1 MKIKT
6 NLKAIALIIMLFI
19 LITTFSFSFFEW
31 NNKDEEMLDIS
42 SLKTINN
49 EKINIEKWTFEK
61 TSVKAPAGIVFLGDF
76 IYVTDKD
83 SDAIV
88 VLDKNGDFKRDSTE
102 SNLYLFEPTVI
113 KTDGE
118 FLYVIDSGYNQLKIL
133 SQNFD
138 LINSI
143 NLPGLYLGDQY
154 WDLEIIEEKIY
165 LTAGTPIIETTGIFE
180 LNKAGTVHQFGKK
193 FVGYL
198 SNFSGD
204 LMAINAMEYFE
215 GEDETGQ
222 YVRGV
227 QAGRNGLFEVNGDE
241 FEKKFA
247 YVSQYTPL
255 DFLLVNNYIYV
266 FSGAGSNID
275 KYSVDGQYLETVLNL
290 DYADFYV
297 QLESMNN
304 SILLIRPTED
314 IIYKIDLN

>member
-6 NLKAIALIIMLFI
+6 KVIIYVLVLFVF
-19 LITTFSFSFFEW
+19 ITSLSFSFFEW
-31 NNKDEEMLDIS
+31 NNKDEEMPDTF

-49 EKINIEKWTFEK
+49 EKINIEEWTFEK

-88 VLDKNGDFKRDSTE
+88 VLDKNGDFKRDSSE

-180 LNKAGTVHQFGKK
+180 LDKAGTVHQFGKK

-227 QAGRNGLFEVNGDE
+227 QAGRNGLFEVNEDKL
-241 FEKKFA
+241 KKRYE
-247 YVSQYTPL
+247 YVRKYTPL
-255 DFLLVNNYIYV
+255 DFLLVDDHIYL
-266 FSGAGSNID
+266 FSGSRSNLD
-275 KYSVDGQYLETVLNL
+275 KYTTDGQYIETILNL
-290 DYADFYV
+290 EYADYYV
-297 QLESMNN
+297 QLESMGD
-304 SILLIRPTED
+304 SILLVRPTED
-314 IIYKIDLN
+314 IFYKIDIN